1 MSAGKTEDM
10 TQAEGHYPE
19 KPHRTGRGGSL
30 LPAAISVSAAGWM
43 VPMERRV
50 VPLMQKPTGT
60 CWVSKLL
67 FLAECPTCGWNQEK
81 KKETAAQMF
90 LLQTS

>member
-43 VPMERRV
+43 VPME
-50 VPLMQKPTGT
+50 KPTGT